1 MGLQDMMENDMTNII
16 QPDPKLQQDLVDV
29 LLRFTRYPV
38 ALVCGIAGMNLRI
51 GVHPQDQPYQRLRWR
66 SLNQSGKAKSLQFTC
81 VVFGINSP
89 SFHAQYVSQQH
100 HAKKKKK
107 KKNEHTVTPE
117 TVLCFTYMDKNMD
130 SVKTFDVAI
139 KL

>member
-100 HAKKKKK
+100 HEKKKKK
-107 KKNEHTVTPE
+107 KR
-117 TVLCFTYMDKNMD
+117 M
-130 SVKTFDVAI
+130 SI
-139 KL
+139 Q